1 MPSSASTRQLRLS
14 SGGLLLET
22 GLAGGCTELAAIG
35 GTRSFSTRTAGFLG
49 ALASAGFDFADF
61 GETGV
66 SFPAELGDAA
76 PRSQASSAGES
87 EQAVACGSCAGS
99 LLEKP
104 SRTTNHTSRA
114 PSGARFF

>member
-35 GTRSFSTRTAGFLG
+35 GTRAFSTRTAGFLG
-49 ALASAGFDFADF
+49 ALASAGFDFSDF
-61 GETGV
+61 GETGG

-76 PRSQASSAGES
+76 PPSPTSSADASQQAGAGEF
-87 EQAVACGSCAGS
+87 
-99 LLEKP
+99 
-104 SRTTNHTSRA
+104 
-114 PSGARFF
+114 GARPLSENPPGATNSTPAG